1 MREKL
6 KNILLGNWDALLLAV
21 LLTGMT
27 VVFNWRNQ
35 FPLGSVDLLLSSAG
49 IWLVVVAPAALLPR
63 RFRPYVLLA
72 LAVFAAGVLFANQ
85 IYFRYYRDFIS
96 VTSLLLAGQV
106 YGVRDSI
113 LPLAALSDLAYLLP
127 VVLFGL
133 LCLKPRRLE
142 ARGRFMSLLT
152 VLVLGGAGLGLFASR
167 YVPMVTTWNQG
178 GLWDGNH
185 TFVRQAGLF
194 TYHVFDFQ
202 RFVSQKLNRPGVEP
216 ETLEQLQAY
225 FAQREPR
232 PNVLT
237 GVGHGKNLMVVQ
249 LESFESFPIGL
260 KIEGQ
265 EVTPHLNR
273 LAADSL
279 FFPNIFYQTARGN
292 TSDAEFMLN
301 NSLLPLRDASVN
313 WLYPENDYQSLPRML
328 KQRGYTPVAFHG
340 FNKLFWNR
348 AFMYPRLGFDEFYSE
363 SAFELDE
370 IVNIGLSDESFY
382 RQSLELLS
390 RHQEPFFAQLVSLT
404 SHHPFRIPE
413 KHRDLALPVSLPEE
427 LRDYLH
433 AARYA
438 DKAVGSLLRALEERG
453 LADRTI
459 VVVYGDH
466 EGISL
471 KHYKEIHQLQ
481 AKPIRQEELSKTAL
495 QTVPLFIR
503 VPGSSVK
510 GRFEQVGGQVD
521 ILPTLVNLMGIEGG
535 GVFIGQDLLE
545 TARRPTPLTGRYPLG
560 SFADA
565 ESIFVASPE
574 GGLEAGSYYDRV
586 AEVPLEPA
594 AAAEKY
600 REVLEMYD
608 YSQVVIKHNLVNQIR
623 VDELVNKELAPA
635 KSLPAETR
643 VGG

>member
-6 KNILLGNWDALLLAV
+6 KNILLDNWDALLLAA

-35 FPLGSVDLLLSSAG
+35 FPLGSFDLFLCSVGL
-49 IWLVVVAPAALLPR
+49 WLVVIAPTALLPR

-72 LAVFAAGVLFANQ
+72 LAVFAAGLLFANQ

-113 LPLAALSDLAYLLP
+113 LPLATLSDLAYLLP
-127 VVLFGL
+127 VLLFGL
-133 LCLKPRRLE
+133 LCLRPKRFE
-142 ARGRFMSLLT
+142 SRGRFSGLLT
-152 VLVLGGAGLGLFASR
+152 LLVLGGAGLGLFAFR
-167 YVPMVTTWNQG
+167 YVPMVTNWNHA

-185 TFVRQAGLF
+185 SFVRQAGLF
-194 TYHVFDFQ
+194 TYHVFDVQ
-202 RFVSQKLNRPGVEP
+202 RFVSQKLSLPGVEA
-216 ETLEQLQAY
+216 ETLDQLHAY
-225 FAQREPR
+225 FAQREQR

-237 GVGHGKNLMVVQ
+237 GLGHGMNLMVVQ
-249 LESFESFPIGL
+249 LESFESFPVGL
-260 KIEGQ
+260 EIDGQ

-313 WLYPENDYQSLPRML
+313 WLYPDNDYQSLPRLL

-382 RQSLELLS
+382 RQSLEILS
-390 RHQEPFFAQLVSLT
+390 RHPEPFFAQLVSLT
-404 SHHPFRIPE
+404 SHHPFRIPQ
-413 KHRDLALPVSLPEE
+413 KYRDLSLPDSIPEE

-438 DKAVGSLLRALEERG
+438 DKAIGSLLRALEARG

-459 VVVYGDH
+459 VVLYGDH

-471 KHYKEIHQLQ
+471 KHYKEIHQLLG
-481 AKPIRQEELSKTAL
+481 KSVRQDELSKTVL

-503 VPGSSVK
+503 VPGSPIK
-510 GRFEQVGGQVD
+510 GKFEQVGGQVD
-521 ILPTLVNLMGIEGG
+521 ILPTLANLMGIEGG
-535 GVFIGQDLLE
+535 GVFIGQDLIE
-545 TARRPTPLTGRYPLG
+545 TVRRPTPLTGRYPLG

-574 GGLEAGSYYDRV
+574 GGLEDGSYFDRL
-586 AEVPLEPA
+586 AEVQLDPA
-594 AAAEKY
+594 SAAEKY
-600 REVLEMYD
+600 KKVLEMYG
-608 YSQVVIKHNLVNQIR
+608 YSQIIIKHNLLDQLRVHEFVNQD
-623 VDELVNKELAPA
+623 VESAQDQPA
-635 KSLPAETR
+635 DTG

>member
-1 MREKL
+1 MRKKL
-6 KNILLGNWDALLLAV
+6 KNILLGHWDALLLAV

-27 VVFNWRNQ
+27 VVFNWQNH
-35 FPLGSVDLLLSSAG
+35 FPLGSVDLLLCSAG
-49 IWLVVVAPAALLPR
+49 LWLVVVAPTALLPR

-127 VVLFGL
+127 AVLFGL
-133 LCLKPRRLE
+133 LCLMPRRLE
-142 ARGRFMSLLT
+142 VCGRFTSLLT
-152 VLVLGGAGLGLFASR
+152 LFVLGGAGLGLFASR
-167 YVPMVTTWNQG
+167 YVPMVQNWNLG

-194 TYHVFDFQ
+194 TYHVFDLQ
-202 RFVSQKLNRPGVEP
+202 RFVSQKLNRPRVEP

-249 LESFESFPIGL
+249 LESFESFPVGL
-260 KIEGQ
+260 KVEGQ

-328 KQRGYTPVAFHG
+328 KLRGYTPIAFHG

-363 SAFELDE
+363 SDFELDE

-413 KHRDLALPVSLPEE
+413 NHRDLALPASLPEE

-459 VVVYGDH
+459 VVVFGDH

-481 AKPIRQEELSKTAL
+481 AKSVRQEELSKTAL

-503 VPGSSVK
+503 VPGAPVK

-545 TARRPTPLTGRYPLG
+545 TVRRPTPLTGRYPLG

-565 ESIFVASPE
+565 ESIFIASPE
-574 GGLEAGSYYDRV
+574 GGVEAGAYYDRV
-586 AEVPLEPA
+586 AEVALDPA

-600 REVLEMYD
+600 RKVLEMYD
-608 YSQVVIKHNLVNQIR
+608 YSQVVIKHNLVDQIR
-623 VDELVNKELAPA
+623 VHELVNKEVAPA
-635 KSLPAETR
+635 KGLPAETR